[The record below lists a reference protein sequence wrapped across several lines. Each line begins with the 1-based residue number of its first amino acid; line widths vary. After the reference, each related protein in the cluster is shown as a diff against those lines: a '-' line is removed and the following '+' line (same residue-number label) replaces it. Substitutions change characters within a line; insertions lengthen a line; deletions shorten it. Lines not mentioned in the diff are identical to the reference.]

1 MTLYDKEDREVPA
14 GETGRIFVASGFPF
28 EGYTG
33 GDTKAT
39 IGDLMSSGDV
49 GHFDSA
55 GRLFI
60 DGRDDDMII
69 SGGENL
75 FPSEVEDLLA
85 GHPAVREVAVVGV
98 DDEAWGQRLKAIV
111 VLQDGESV
119 TDPPAVGSPGTG
131 DASDGSTS
139 RSVTAWE
146 ARPSDP
152 AASALKL
159 EVRHVV
165 VTRRRTVRASS
176 AVVAVIDGS

>member
-1 MTLYDKEDREVPA
+1 MKLFDEHDREVPA
-14 GETGRIFVASGFPF
+14 GQTGRIFVASGFPF

-49 GHFDSA
+49 GHFDAA

-98 DDEAWGQRLKAIV
+98 EDEDVG
-111 VLQDGESV
+111 
-119 TDPPAVGSPGTG
+119 PAPEG
-131 DASDGSTS
+131 
-139 RSVTAWE
+139 
-146 ARPSDP
+146 
-152 AASALKL
+152 
-159 EVRHVV
+159 
-165 VTRRRTVRASS
+165 RRRRCRTARAPPRTS
-176 AVVAVIDGS
+176 